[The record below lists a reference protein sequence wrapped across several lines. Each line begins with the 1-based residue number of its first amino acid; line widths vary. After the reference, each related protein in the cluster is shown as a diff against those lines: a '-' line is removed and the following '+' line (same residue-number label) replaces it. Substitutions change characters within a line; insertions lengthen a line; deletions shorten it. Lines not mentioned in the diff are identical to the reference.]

1 MRSRFWVFLMLA
13 AIVSGCTTSELS
25 TEPVDVEAGESRLPG
40 GVIGVWG
47 GVIPCADCPGI
58 NYTLSLNEDNTFEE
72 TMVYQERD
80 VEPYTRTG
88 TWQIANGIL
97 QLHGNDSTST
107 QFDMSIGG
115 ELHML
120 DKQGK
125 RINTNLTDKYKLRKG
140 TNLTEDNPELW
151 NEKRKLGIDFIATGN
166 EPGWALE
173 IDLEKGMYFKTLP
186 SETIALETAKPEIVT
201 NGKTIT
207 YKATSETS
215 DLIVELTAQPCE
227 DTMSGKRSTHT
238 VRVKAKGI
246 EFNGCGKF
254 LSTKTEEK

>member
-1 MRSRFWVFLMLA
+1 MSKGFWLFLVLA

-25 TEPVDVEAGESRLPG
+25 TEAVDVEVGESRLPRS
-40 GVIGVWG
+40 VVGVWR

-58 NYTLSLNEDNTFEE
+58 NYNLSLNEDNTFEE

-107 QFDMSIGG
+107 QFDLSIGG

-120 DKQGK
+120 DQKGK
-125 RINTNLTDKYKLRKG
+125 RITTNLADKYRLRKD
-140 TNLTEDNPELW
+140 TDLTGNNPELW
-151 NEKRKLGIDFIATGN
+151 NEKRRLGVDFIATGN

-173 IDLEKGMYFKTLP
+173 IDQEKGMYFKTLP
-186 SETIALETAKPEIVT
+186 SETIALETAIPEIVN

-207 YKATSETS
+207 YKATAETG
-215 DLIVELTAQPCE
+215 DLIVELTVQPCE
-227 DTMSGKRSTHT
+227 DTMSGKMFTHT

-246 EFNGCGKF
+246 EFNGCGMF
-254 LSTKTEEK
+254 LSTKSEEK

>member
-1 MRSRFWVFLMLA
+1 MRKVFWLFWLA
-13 AIVSGCTTSELS
+13 ATIVSGCTTSELT
-25 TEPVDVEAGESRLPG
+25 TEPVEAAESRLPAG
-40 GVIGVWG
+40 LVGVWR

-58 NYTLSLNEDNTFEE
+58 NYSLSLNEDNTFEE
-72 TMVYQERD
+72 TMIYQERD
-80 VEPYTRTG
+80 VDPYTRTG

-97 QLHGNDSTST
+97 KLRSNDTTST

-120 DKQGK
+120 DQEGK
-125 RINTNLTDKYKLRKG
+125 RINSSLADNYKLRKDI
-140 TNLTEDNPELW
+140 NLTEGNAEHW
-151 NEKRKLGIDFIATGN
+151 NEKRKLGVDFIATGN

-186 SETIALETAKPEIVT
+186 TETIALETAIPETIA
-201 NGKTIT
+201 NGKTTT
-207 YKATSETS
+207 YKATSDTG

-227 DTMSGKRSTHT
+227 DTMSGKISTHT

-246 EFNGCGKF
+246 EFNGCGMF
-254 LSTKTEEK
+254 LGK